1 MVEDEE
7 EIKNLLEL
15 RKMLT
20 SRIEKLNRTVERLS
34 KYVEILDK
42 ILAEKSL
49 RTADKIGIRL
59 EKVSDVVHKG
69 KLVGQILIDRERK
82 VLIVRPGELKVDSS
96 KRPISS
102 FLVRELEK
110 IKEIDPN
117 CNYKILSDES
127 GTLEEIIVENIPPSE
142 LNDLVRKIKWALQKS
157 LV

>member
-1 MVEDEE
+1 MIEDEE

-15 RKMLT
+15 RRMLT
-20 SRIEKLNRTVERLS
+20 SRIEKLNKAVERLS
-34 KYVEILDK
+34 KYVEVLDK

-49 RTADKIGIRL
+49 RTAYEVGIRL
-59 EKVSDVVHKG
+59 EKVSDIVYRG

-82 VLIVRPGELKVDSS
+82 MLIVRPGELKVDSS

-110 IKEIDPN
+110 MKEANPD
-117 CNYKILSDES
+117 CSYKILSDDS
-127 GTLEEIIVENIPPSE
+127 GTLEEIIVENVPSSE

-157 LV
+157 LA